1 MLTEIHHNPA
11 YGLIKRE
18 TEHSISCFCTFVSLY
33 KGKKLS
39 MQNILLVI
47 LQEPRIRQILKMSLS
62 IDSDQEALLAFIEH
76 DPAILKS
83 KYVTKYV
90 NSVKGTGAIVK

>member
-1 MLTEIHHNPA
+1 MLNEQHHNPA

-18 TEHSISCFCTFVSLY
+18 TEHSISCFCSFVSLY

-47 LQEPRIRQILKMSLS
+47 LQEPKIRHILKLSLS
-62 IDSDQEALLAFIEH
+62 IDSDQEAVLAFIEH
-76 DPAILKS
+76 DPTILKS

-90 NSVKGTGAIVK
+90 NGVKDSGAIIK

>member
-1 MLTEIHHNPA
+1 MLTEVHHNPA

-18 TEHSISCFCTFVSLY
+18 TEHSISCFCTFVSLI

-47 LQEPRIRQILKMSLS
+47 LQEPKLRQVLRLSLS
-62 IDSDQEALLAFIEH
+62 TESDQETILAFIEH
-76 DPAILKS
+76 DPTILKS

-90 NSVKGTGAIVK
+90 NSVKGSGAIVS

>member
-1 MLTEIHHNPA
+1 MLTENQHNPA

-18 TEHSISCFCTFVSLY
+18 TDHHISCFCTFVSMN

-47 LQEPRIRQILKMSLS
+47 LQEPKIRQILKTSLS
-62 IDSDQEALLAFIEH
+62 VDSDQEVVLAFIEH

-90 NSVKGTGAIVK
+90 NSVKGSSAIVK